1 MKTPHTIDDTQT
13 LELLEERAEVQKQRV
28 NTGKVILSKKIHTR
42 TVNIP
47 ITLTEEHLVITYQ
60 QDDASLATHEQLSN
74 DDDLVNIIDNTKAT
88 HAKITINGQVCSL
101 TPDTP
106 IEMLLYCETATVTK
120 TAHAIEDIHLNTQTI
135 QREHVFTTKL
145 QTEVLDI
152 QEGENLVIQ
161 NDDLDYAK

>member
-60 QDDASLATHEQLSN
+60 QDDASLATHEQLSW
-74 DDDLVNIIDNTKAT
+74 LIL
-88 HAKITINGQVCSL
+88 L
-101 TPDTP
+101 TTQKPHTP
-106 IEMLLYCETATVTK
+106 KLPSTVRCV
-120 TAHAIEDIHLNTQTI
+120 H
-135 QREHVFTTKL
+135 
-145 QTEVLDI
+145 
-152 QEGENLVIQ
+152 
-161 NDDLDYAK
+161 

>member
-60 QDDASLATHEQLSN
+60 QDDASLTTQKPHMPKLPS
-74 DDDLVNIIDNTKAT
+74 
-88 HAKITINGQVCSL
+88 
-101 TPDTP
+101 
-106 IEMLLYCETATVTK
+106 TVRCV
-120 TAHAIEDIHLNTQTI
+120 H
-135 QREHVFTTKL
+135 
-145 QTEVLDI
+145 
-152 QEGENLVIQ
+152 
-161 NDDLDYAK
+161 